1 MTASWVEPCS
11 LPLSPSER
19 TVEMVFSV
27 LIVDDDP
34 KIAEI
39 HRHFTEKVDGFSVC
53 GIAGTLEDAEKM
65 TQLLEPDLVLLDL
78 YFPEGL
84 GTEVLWKVRARRQA
98 TDVILI
104 TAAKELEP
112 LQEAIRGGVFDYI
125 IKPVMFPRFAEA
137 LERFREHRLQL
148 QGENTLNQQDVDR
161 LLHLHTDSN
170 PGEPQYPK
178 GIDPLTLKKV
188 RAVFEQPHLDGLSAD
203 EVGQQIGASRTTAQR
218 YLEYLTAAGQL
229 SAELIYGAVG
239 RPERKYFSG

>member
-1 MTASWVEPCS
+1 MA
-11 LPLSPSER
+11 
-19 TVEMVFSV
+19 FSV

-53 GIAGTLEDAEKM
+53 GMAGSLEDAHKM
-65 TQLLEPDLVLLDL
+65 SQLLTPDLILLDL

-84 GTEVLWKVRARRQA
+84 GTEVLWKLRARRQQ

-112 LQEAIRGGVFDYI
+112 LQEAMHGGVFDYI
-125 IKPVMFPRFAEA
+125 LKPVMFPRFKET
-137 LERFREHRLQL
+137 LERFREHRLRL
-148 QGENTLNQQDVDR
+148 QNEGALNQQDIDR
-161 LLHLHTDSN
+161 LLHPYKSKS
-170 PGEPQYPK
+170 PGEPEYPK

-188 RAVFEQPHLDGLSAD
+188 RAAFEQPHPDGLSAE
-203 EVGQQIGASRTTAQR
+203 EVGRWIGASRTTARR
-218 YLEYLTAAGQL
+218 YLEFLTANGRL

-239 RPERKYFSG
+239 RPERKYFLAETPRRST